1 MVNSMTGFAARRG
14 AMPGGEW
21 AWDLRSVNGKGF
33 DLRLRLPEGIDG
45 LEALVRGEVGK
56 AVARG
61 NINLTLRVDWDGGAD
76 ALRLNPVVL
85 AGVLAALHAV
95 EDAAVEADL
104 RLAPTTG
111 ADLLAL
117 RGVLESGGG
126 DRDNSAL
133 LAALTADLPTLIADF
148 AVMRAAEGAALGSIL
163 TGQVAQIA
171 ALATAARHQAE
182 ACRPMIAASLRTNL
196 ARVIDNADSADPAR
210 VAMELALLAVK
221 ADVTEE
227 LDRLEA
233 HVAAARTLLA
243 EKAPVGRK
251 LDFLMQEFMR
261 EANTLCSKAASA
273 DLTRTGLD
281 LKVVIDQMREQV
293 QNVE

>member
-45 LEALVRGEVGK
+45 LEALVRAELGK

-61 NINLTLRVDWDGGAD
+61 NVNLTLRVDWDGGVD
-76 ALRLNPVVL
+76 ALCLNATVL

-171 ALATAARHQAE
+171 ALATAARYQAE

-196 ARVIDNADSADPAR
+196 ARVIDNADAADPAR

>member
-148 AVMRAAEGAALGSIL
+148 AVMRAAEGAALGAIL
-163 TGQVAQIA
+163 TDQVTQIA
-171 ALATAARHQAE
+171 ALTTTARHQAE
-182 ACRPMIAASLRTNL
+182 ARRPLIAASMRTNL
-196 ARVIDNADSADPAR
+196 ARVIDNADAADPGR

-261 EANTLCSKAASA
+261 EANTLCSMK
-273 DLTRTGLD
+273 L
-281 LKVVIDQMREQV
+281 
-293 QNVE
+293 

>member
-14 AMPGGEW
+14 SMAGGEW
-21 AWDLRSVNGKGF
+21 GWDLRSVNGKGF

-45 LEALVRGEVGK
+45 LEALLRAELGK

-61 NINLTLRVDWDGGAD
+61 NLNLTLKVNRDGGPD
-76 ALRLNPVVL
+76 ALRLNKAVL
-85 AGVLAALHAV
+85 AGVLVALHAV
-95 EDAAVEADL
+95 EDAALEADL

-126 DRDNSAL
+126 DEDNSAL
-133 LAALTADLPTLIADF
+133 LAALSADLPLLIADF
-148 AVMRAAEGAALGSIL
+148 VAMRGAEGAAL
-163 TGQVAQIA
+163 TGIITDQVTQIA
-171 ALATAARHQAE
+171 ALAAMARVQAD
-182 ACRPMIAASLRTNL
+182 ARRPLIAANLRTNL
-196 ARVIDNADSADPAR
+196 ARVIDNSDSADPAR
-210 VAMELALLAVK
+210 VAMELAMLAVK

-227 LDRLEA
+227 LDRLDA
-233 HVAAARTLLA
+233 HIVAARALLA
-243 EKAPVGRK
+243 ESAPVGRK